1 MSAATASLRADAK
14 VISLVGLAHGL
25 SHFFQLVL
33 PPLFPIVKDELG
45 VSYAALGAVMAVFY
59 TVSGIAQTAAGFLV
73 DRLGARIILLAGM
86 VLIAAGAI
94 LTGLAPSFPW
104 LFVAAAVGG
113 LGNSVFHPA
122 DFALLN
128 AKVSPSRLGH
138 AFGVHGIV
146 GNVGWILAPVF
157 VFPIAQAYGW
167 RVALVAAGVVGLV
180 AFGVLATPRDLGGAT
195 PRPHA
200 AAKSGAGLRAD
211 VDLLLSWPILTC
223 FAFFSLYAITLVG
236 FQTFSTAALT
246 QLYGVPLGV
255 ATTALTAFLVGG
267 AVGILTGGFVAAH
280 TNRHTLVTVGGM
292 LVPAVLAIVI
302 STGTLPGGSLVAV
315 MTVAGF
321 GFGAMGPSR
330 DIIVRGIAP
339 EHARGKVY
347 GFVYSG
353 LDVGGLVGPLVFGT
367 FLDHG
372 RPAWVFAG
380 AAIVMLIAIVTV
392 AGVGRRPTLRA
403 AARA

>member
-1 MSAATASLRADAK
+1 MSTAAASLRTDVK
-14 VISLVGLAHGL
+14 VIGLVGIAHGL

-33 PPLFPIVKDELG
+33 PPLFPLVKDEFG

-73 DRLGARIILLAGM
+73 DRLGARLILLVGLA
-86 VLIAAGAI
+86 LIAAGAI
-94 LTGLAPSFPW
+94 LAGLAPSFPW
-104 LFVAAAVGG
+104 LFAAAVVGG

-122 DFALLN
+122 DFAILN
-128 AKVSPSRLGH
+128 AKVTPSRLGH

-167 RVALVAAGVVGLV
+167 RVAVVAAGALGLV
-180 AFGVLATPRDLGGAT
+180 ALGVLATQGDLGGGKA
-195 PRPHA
+195 RPHA
-200 AAKSGAGLRAD
+200 TARAGGFRAD
-211 VDLLLSWPILTC
+211 VQLLASRPILMC
-223 FAFFSLYAITLVG
+223 FAFFSLYAVTLVG

-246 QLYGVPLGV
+246 QLYDVPLLL
-255 ATTALTAFLVGG
+255 ATSALTAFLVGG
-267 AVGILTGGFVAAH
+267 AAGILAGGFIAAH
-280 TNRHTLVTVGGM
+280 TARHTLVAIGGM
-292 LVPAVLAIVI
+292 IVPAALALLIA
-302 STGTLPGGSLVAV
+302 TGGLASGSLVAV
-315 MTVAGF
+315 MTAAGF

-353 LDVGGLVGPLVFGT
+353 LDVGGLAGPLLFGW

-372 RPAWVFAG
+372 RPAWVFSG
-380 AAIVMLIAIVTV
+380 AALIMLIAIPTV
-392 AGVGRRPTLRA
+392 IDVGRRGPRPA
-403 AARA
+403 IARA